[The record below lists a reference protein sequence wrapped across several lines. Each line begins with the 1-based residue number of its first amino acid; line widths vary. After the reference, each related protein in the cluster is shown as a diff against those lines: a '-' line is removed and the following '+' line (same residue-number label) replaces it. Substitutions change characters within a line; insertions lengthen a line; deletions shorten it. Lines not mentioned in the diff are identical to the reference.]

1 MNFSVYQRNFTFV
14 NNSDFNLILTL
25 DPSQLTVTSGVYSFV
40 IADTILPFRSYSFN
54 VDACN
59 AIGCSE
65 QSTATEIV
73 ITLQDSELIYN
84 ILVLCAL
91 HLSLSLTLGPD
102 AAPTI
107 VQSFS
112 PNSTSLFLSWSPPP
126 AEQQNGIITGYR
138 VCYTN
143 VETDVKVIIFGEVT
157 ENDVT
162 LTSLEPFT
170 VYNVEIAAG
179 TVVGFGPVAAAVVRT
194 LSDRKLHFRSK

>member
-25 DPSQLTVTSGVYSFV
+25 DPSQLTVTSGVYNFV

-73 ITLQDSELIYN
+73 ITLQDSELTY
-84 ILVLCAL
+84 LCCVLN
-91 HLSLSLTLGPD
+91 SPPLSLTLGPD

-112 PNSTSLFLSWSPPP
+112 PNSTSLFLSWSSPP

-157 ENDVT
+157 ETDVT

-179 TVVGFGPVAAAVVRT
+179 TFVGFGPVATAVVRT
-194 LSDRKLHFRSK
+194 LSDRKLHVWSK